1 MDTGIGAQGGIA
13 RGPAGETD
21 YRLKYENGDEI
32 VTFTIDG
39 KTFLLKGTEVR
50 NREDS
55 TFVTVDLYGDYLRM
69 DDTWF
74 PSRFSGF
81 FGERQYYEYFLTR
94 IDLGT
99 EFPEGFFAILPEDTA
114 GVQYYTPPQ
123 Q

>member
-1 MDTGIGAQGGIA
+1 MSRAFFTAAFLALLSLSCFASAQSEEFISFA
-13 RGPAGETD
+13 
-21 YRLKYENGDEI
+21 
-32 VTFTIDG
+32 VDG

-81 FGERQYYEYFLTR
+81 FGDRQYYEYFLTR
-94 IDLGT
+94 VDLGT
-99 EFPEGFFAILPEDTA
+99 KFPEGFFAVMPEDTA